1 MNLKRKVIDLKIG
14 KEKYEMILD
23 FESAIEFEDL
33 YGKSIFEGIKK
44 ISTEQNIKALAC
56 LIASCVKKDGTCVG
70 MDFVKGMDLMSN
82 LEFFIGKLGDLMDNS
97 LDTDSE
103 ENVQKK
109 TAQKT
114 TKKK

>member
-1 MNLKRKVIDLKIG
+1 MNLKRKVIDIKIG

-44 ISTEQNIKALAC
+44 ISTEQNVKALAC
-56 LIASCVKKDGTCVG
+56 LIASCVKKDGKCVG
-70 MDFVKGMDLMSN
+70 MEFVKSMDLMSN

-109 TAQKT
+109 TTQKT

>member
-1 MNLKRKVIDLKIG
+1 MNLKRKVIDIKIG

-44 ISTEQNIKALAC
+44 ISTEQNVKALAC
-56 LIASCVKKDGTCVG
+56 LIASCVKKDGKCVG
-70 MDFVKGMDLMSN
+70 MEFVKGMDLMSN

-109 TAQKT
+109 TTQKT